1 MQENLTGKDQEIA
14 KINSNMEKRIK
25 AEKQESEMGLKK
37 AQKDVEKLKVEVTEK
52 EDRLVKVSR

>member
-1 MQENLTGKDQEIA
+1 MADWQDYAKQMQENLTVKDQEIA

-37 AQKDVEKLKVEVTEK
+37 AQKDVE
-52 EDRLVKVSR
+52 